1 MRPFVL
7 INRKPPP
14 LNWERRFFWQSY
26 TERELCKAIRLA
38 CGRELGQKHKSKSFK
53 WRCLR
58 KRLIAHYQSM
68 YGEVPNIFIKNRLPS
83 IMEMASTTEYKKWVR
98 L

>member
-1 MRPFVL
+1 MHPHVL
-7 INRKPPP
+7 ITRKPPP

-26 TERELCKAIRLA
+26 TERELCKAIRLT
-38 CGRELGQKHKSKSFK
+38 CGRELGHKRNSFK

-68 YGEVPNIFIKNRLPS
+68 YGEVPNIFIKKRLPS
-83 IMEMASTTEYKKWVR
+83 IMEIASTAEYRKWVR